1 MNGEPTKNLHEK
13 HSEKV
18 LQLLKGELGLDEKDV
33 EYIHEHLRRLEV
45 KPDYAEVY
53 VELHD
58 AACERYGDTCDAA
71 ALLTVREALALAL
84 KLIDAAAKAL
94 QTEREIV
101 RTEAP

>member
-1 MNGEPTKNLHEK
+1 MSKNQLPEK
-13 HSEKV
+13 A
-18 LQLLKGELGLDEKDV
+18 LRLLVQELGLDEKDV
-33 EYIHEHLRRLEV
+33 EYINEYLSRLAV
-45 KPDYAEVY
+45 RPDYAEVY
-53 VELHD
+53 VELRD
-58 AACERYGDTCDAA
+58 AACERHDETCDAA